1 VREIK
6 DGNSLELRSL
16 KEYSIATL
24 LIVLLIYFLSSF
36 FLDSMNREGVGLALM
51 VAYPVQLVAFFL
63 LMQSRKPGANFIVWW
78 GAGMGLRFM
87 VVLAVAVVAL
97 EMDFTS
103 KEALLLTLV
112 GSFFF
117 LVLMEP
123 RFLNPPDRVGA
134 SG

>member
-1 VREIK
+1 MREIK